1 MPLHSSQTTRR
12 AKPLLG
18 TLVEV
23 SIGNVA
29 DESAAFVA
37 AFSAIQR
44 VHTLMSAHEPDSD
57 LSRINREAHVRRVQ
71 VTPWTWSVLAE
82 AQRIHEYS
90 HGLFDCAV
98 GNRLAAWGL
107 LPTERYPQL
116 VASDLPPSLSE
127 LELLEDNHVRTGRP
141 LGIDLGGIAKGFAVD
156 MAIEALRSCD
166 VQEAVVNAG
175 GDIRVIGNT
184 EIPVHLRDPKAPGQL
199 IYAGTIQDAAFATSG
214 SYFSSAVA
222 CTPEASALVDPRT
235 QSAIVDNRSYSIIA
249 KTCVVADALTKVLA
263 VSGDP
268 NHSCFALF
276 DAKAIII

>member
-29 DESAAFVA
+29 DESAAFGA

-116 VASDLPPSLSE
+116 VTSDLPPSLSE

-175 GDIRVIGNT
+175 GDMRVIGNT
-184 EIPVHLRDPKAPGQL
+184 ETPVHLRDPKAPGQL

-268 NHSCFALF
+268 NHSCFAFF